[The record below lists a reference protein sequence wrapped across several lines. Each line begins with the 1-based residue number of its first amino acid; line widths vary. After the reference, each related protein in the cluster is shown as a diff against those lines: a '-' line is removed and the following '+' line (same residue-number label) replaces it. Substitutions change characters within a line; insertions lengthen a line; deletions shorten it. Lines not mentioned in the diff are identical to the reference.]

1 MYLIAG
7 DRLEEIKHGFD
18 LGYVHDAC
26 VWKDRLIMSNG
37 LDTTI
42 KTEYLFT
49 DKDNSCSLFH
59 YIGIRV
65 FFIRNAFYTLSIIT
79 ALFATNLQNMNM

>member
-1 MYLIAG
+1 MYLIGG

-18 LGYVHDAC
+18 LEYVHDAC

-42 KTEYLFT
+42 KTEYLFI
-49 DKDNSCSLFH
+49 DNDNSCSLFH
-59 YIGIRV
+59 WYPLCSSYVRH
-65 FFIRNAFYTLSIIT
+65 FIHLV
-79 ALFATNLQNMNM
+79 